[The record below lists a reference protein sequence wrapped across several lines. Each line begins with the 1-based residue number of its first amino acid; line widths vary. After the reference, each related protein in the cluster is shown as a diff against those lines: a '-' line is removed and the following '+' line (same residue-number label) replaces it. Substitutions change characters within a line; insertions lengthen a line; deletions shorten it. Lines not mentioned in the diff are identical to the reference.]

1 MSLEELAATS
11 VHNIGTKVVRKRLK
25 SAYYTYNMH
34 YGNIKKYDI
43 ANGEGVR
50 VSLFV
55 SGCRVNC
62 KHCFQKETWD
72 FNYGQEFNEDTVNEI
87 IEALKP
93 SYIKGLTVLGGEPFE
108 KENQEVLVK
117 LYRKVKEI
125 YPQKS
130 IWSFSG
136 YLFDQDIIQGKRHF
150 EMTDEIL
157 SYLDVLIDGPFIN
170 ERKNISLAFR
180 GSENQRVID
189 VPKSLSSKSVVLYL
203 E

>member
-1 MSLEELAATS
+1 
-11 VHNIGTKVVRKRLK
+11 
-25 SAYYTYNMH
+25 MH
-34 YGNIKKYDI
+34 YGSIKKNDI

-72 FNYGQEFNEDTVNEI
+72 FNYGKEFNEETKKEI

-93 SYIKGLTVLGGEPFE
+93 NYIKGLTVLGGEPFE
-108 KENQEVLVK
+108 KENQEELVK
-117 LYRKVKEI
+117 LYREIKQI
-125 YPQKS
+125 YPNKD

-136 YLFDQDIIQGKRHF
+136 YLFDVDILNGKRHF
-150 EMTDEIL
+150 DVTDELL
-157 SYLDVLIDGPFIN
+157 SCIDVLVDGPFVN
-170 ERKNISLAFR
+170 ELKNISLKFR

-189 VPKSLSSKSVVLYL
+189 VQKSLKNKEVILYL
-203 E
+203 D

>member
-1 MSLEELAATS
+1 
-11 VHNIGTKVVRKRLK
+11 
-25 SAYYTYNMH
+25 MH
-34 YGNIKKYDI
+34 YGSIKKNDI

-72 FNYGQEFNEDTVNEI
+72 FNYGKEFNEETKKEI

-93 SYIKGLTVLGGEPFE
+93 NYIKGLTVLGGEPFE
-108 KENQEVLVK
+108 KENQEELVK
-117 LYRKVKEI
+117 LYREIKQI
-125 YPQKS
+125 YPNKD

-136 YLFDQDIIQGKRHF
+136 YLFDADILNGKRHF
-150 EMTDEIL
+150 DVTDELL
-157 SYLDVLIDGPFIN
+157 SYIDVLVDGPFVN
-170 ERKNISLAFR
+170 ELKNISLKFR

-189 VPKSLSSKSVVLYL
+189 VQKSLKNKEVILYL
-203 E
+203 D

>member
-1 MSLEELAATS
+1 
-11 VHNIGTKVVRKRLK
+11 
-25 SAYYTYNMH
+25 MH
-34 YGNIKKYDI
+34 YGSIKKNDI

-72 FNYGQEFNEDTVNEI
+72 FNYGKEFNEEAKKEI

-93 SYIKGLTVLGGEPFE
+93 NYIKGLTVLGGEPFE
-108 KENQEVLVK
+108 KENQEELVK
-117 LYRKVKEI
+117 LYREIKQI
-125 YPQKS
+125 YPNKD

-136 YLFDQDIIQGKRHF
+136 YLFDMDILNGKRHF
-150 EMTDEIL
+150 DVTDELL
-157 SYLDVLIDGPFIN
+157 SYIDVLVDGPFVN
-170 ERKNISLAFR
+170 ELKNISLKFR

-189 VPKSLSSKSVVLYL
+189 VQKSLKNKEVILYL
-203 E
+203 D

>member
-1 MSLEELAATS
+1 
-11 VHNIGTKVVRKRLK
+11 
-25 SAYYTYNMH
+25 MH
-34 YGNIKKYDI
+34 YGNIKKHDI

-72 FNYGQEFNEDTVNEI
+72 FNYGQEFTDDTVNEI

-108 KENQEVLVK
+108 KENQEVLVG

-189 VPKSLSSKSVVLYL
+189 VPKSLSSGSVVLYL